1 MQENEGTFCFARIK
15 AKYNAVYCSS
25 VLIFR
30 HIYNNNTREYDPE
43 DIDLYMRRLLL
54 FTFAYLRR

>member
-43 DIDLYMRRLLL
+43 DIDLYDSGLDI
-54 FTFAYLRR
+54 TFEYGIAL